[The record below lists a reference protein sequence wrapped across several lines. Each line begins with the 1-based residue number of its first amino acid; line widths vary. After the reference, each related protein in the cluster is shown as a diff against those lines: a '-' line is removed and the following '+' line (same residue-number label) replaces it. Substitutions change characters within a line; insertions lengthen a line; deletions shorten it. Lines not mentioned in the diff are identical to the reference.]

1 MANGDNKE
9 FHIFRCDQSKRSRPF
24 PPFVMFDGLRKNGVR
39 NNNGAGHHVF
49 KFGQAARH
57 MIRRRHQTQRLKIVS
72 VQPGFAFQSVF
83 ARIARHVSQ
92 RNFIPQFF
100 GQFINRFSQ
109 QNPVDFFIHAGNQ
122 QFFGFLPFQQIYR
135 RGTRSVPPVKTTIA
149 SVVVLVSSG
158 PRLTKEANQNNPPVQ
173 AANKMNMAGSTF
185 CVS

>member
-122 QFFGFLPFQQIYR
+122 QFFGFFAVSADLPPQPR
-135 RGTRSVPPVKTTIA
+135 VPF
-149 SVVVLVSSG
+149 
-158 PRLTKEANQNNPPVQ
+158 PRLKRQSRRLSFPCLQ
-173 AANKMNMAGSTF
+173 APG
-185 CVS
+185 

>member
-109 QNPVDFFIHAGNQ
+109 QNPVDFSFTPEISSFSA
-122 QFFGFLPFQQIYR
+122 FCRFSR
-135 RGTRSVPPVKTTIA
+135 STAAATRSVPPVKTTIA
-149 SVVVLVSSG
+149 SVVVPVSSG